1 MTQTIELP
9 IEVYVKLEKQAQA
22 RGTTIAEAVAQ
33 ALEEAEANRRAAFFE
48 RLRAEGRILPKKPLT
63 DEQRQSFKRIDVQG
77 KPVSECLIEERR

>member
-1 MTQTIELP
+1 MSITIDLP
-9 IEVYVKLEKQAQA
+9 NEVYERLEKQAQA

-33 ALEEAEANRRAAFFE
+33 VLEEAEANRRAAFFE
-48 RLRAEGRILPKKPLT
+48 RLRAEGRILSKKPLA